1 VIFVSFLTMSSSL
14 PSVKDTY
21 FQHKLLTRIHGK
33 PIYETLQS
41 LATEIK
47 ANAAS
52 VPSTLGGGQ
61 YGHLG
66 LILSVDRYATL
77 ANTIPW
83 VSPPNPGPFA
93 PPANGTGPQLE
104 AAKDVWRELKLSFD
118 LCQATEKALI
128 AQIVESIDP
137 IYLRALLNRVT
148 GQYSTD
154 VRAILLH
161 LFTTHGKITP
171 HQVKAKEMVTLNMH
185 YDISLPVDTVFN
197 AIDDLVDL
205 AEHALS
211 PMSMQQMIDLAYVIF
226 ARQPI
231 LQQDLRLW
239 NRRPP
244 IVRTWAHMLQHF
256 RDAQTDLSYLP
267 TAGDVFHQQ
276 PFHQANAVAEMADL
290 VAQRLLETMPPHD
303 TPPPATVHPTD
314 TANAAFQQRD
324 LTLAAREAALL
335 SQMTE
340 MMSMMR
346 TGAAA
351 SSSVSHQRDTRQSGG
366 RSNRSNARSGRRGS
380 RRSTPAPRSYCW
392 SHGACAHSSS
402 QCNTQLPGHQSS
414 ATFTNM
420 QGGSTSNCYWLPA

>member
-1 VIFVSFLTMSSSL
+1 MSTSL

-21 FQHKLLTRIHGK
+21 FQHKVLTRIHGK
-33 PIYETLQS
+33 PIYETLQT

-77 ANTIPW
+77 ADTIPW

-137 IYLRALLNRVT
+137 IYLRALLNRIT

-154 VRAILLH
+154 VRAVLLH
-161 LFTTHGKITP
+161 LFATHGKITP
-171 HQVKAKEMVTLNMH
+171 HQVKAKEMSTLNMH

-211 PMSMQQMIDLAYVIF
+211 PMSLQQMIDLAYVIF

-239 NRRPP
+239 NRRPT
-244 IVRTWAHMLQHF
+244 IERTWVNMLQHF

-303 TPPPATVHPTD
+303 TPPPATVPRTD
-314 TANAAFQQRD
+314 TANAAFHQRD

-335 SQMTE
+335 SKMTK

-351 SSSVSHQRDTRQSGG
+351 SSNVSHQCDARQS
-366 RSNRSNARSGRRGS
+366 SG
-380 RRSTPAPRSYCW
+380 
-392 SHGACAHSSS
+392 
-402 QCNTQLPGHQSS
+402 
-414 ATFTNM
+414 
-420 QGGSTSNCYWLPA
+420 

>member
-1 VIFVSFLTMSSSL
+1 MSSSL

-239 NRRPP
+239 NRRPT
-244 IVRTWAHMLQHF
+244 VERTWAHMLQHF

>member
-1 VIFVSFLTMSSSL
+1 MSSSL

-137 IYLRALLNRVT
+137 IFLRALLNRVT

-239 NRRPP
+239 NRRPT
-244 IVRTWAHMLQHF
+244 VERTWAHMLQHF

-366 RSNRSNARSGRRGS
+366 RSNRSNARSVRRGS

>member
-1 VIFVSFLTMSSSL
+1 MSTSL

-21 FQHKLLTRIHGK
+21 FQHKMLKRISGQ
-33 PIYETLQS
+33 PTYETLQILS
-41 LATEIK
+41 TEIK

-66 LILSVDRYATL
+66 LILSADRYATL
-77 ANTIPW
+77 PNTVPW
-83 VSPPNPGPFA
+83 VRPPNPGPFA

-137 IYLRALLNRVT
+137 IYLRPLLNRIT

-154 VRAILLH
+154 VSAVLLH
-161 LFTTHGKITP
+161 LFATHGKITP
-171 HQVKAKEMVTLNMH
+171 QQVKAKEMSTFNMH

-197 AIDDLVDL
+197 AIDDLIDL

-211 PMSMQQMIDLAYVIF
+211 PMSPQQMIDLAYVIF

-239 NRRPP
+239 NRRPTNE
-244 IVRTWAHMLQHF
+244 RTWANMLQHF
-256 RDAQTDLSYLP
+256 RDAQSDLSYLP

-276 PFHQANAVAEMADL
+276 PFHQANAVSEMADL
-290 VAQRLLETMPPHD
+290 VAQRLLEAIPPGD
-303 TPPPATVHPTD
+303 TPPTD
-314 TANAAFQQRD
+314 TANAVFQQRNSA
-324 LTLAAREAALL
+324 LAAREAALL
-335 SQMTE
+335 TQMTD
-340 MMSMMR
+340 MMALMR
-346 TGAAA
+346 NGATAT
-351 SSSVSHQRDTRQSGG
+351 SNVSHPRDTRQPGSCSG
-366 RSNRSNARSGRRGS
+366 RSNARSSHRGS
-380 RRSTPAPRSYCW
+380 RRPVSAPRSYCW

-420 QGGSTSNCYWLPA
+420 QGGSTSNCYWLSA